1 MANNKKI
8 FFCQN
13 CGFESPKW
21 LGQCPACHEWN
32 SFVEELKSKTSTS
45 STKYSVSKSE
55 ILSIKNIIITD
66 DHRISSHISELDRV
80 LGGGIV
86 QGSLVLIGGEPG
98 IGKSTL
104 LMQACINLSKNTN
117 LLYVSGEESASQ
129 IKSRADRIGETS
141 EKFLL
146 FCDGNLENI
155 LEAIHKTSPKIVV
168 IDSIQTIVSGDI
180 SSAAG
185 SVSQVRE
192 VTARILRVAKEQ
204 NITFFIIGHV
214 TKEGMVAGP
223 RVLEHM
229 VDTVLY
235 FEGDNN
241 NLYRILRSVKNR
253 FGAANEIGVFEM
265 SGKGLIEVNNP
276 SGFMINDSSENS
288 GTVITSVIEGSRT
301 LLVEIQA
308 LISESVFQIPRRTS
322 YGIDYN
328 RVNLLLAVLE
338 KRARLKL
345 IGCDAYVNVAGGFK
359 LNEPAVDLAI
369 VSAIISSYANIPV
382 NSKTVVLGEVGLS
395 GEIRAVNR
403 VANRVNEA
411 LNLGFDTV
419 ILPYANAKDVKEYKN
434 IKFVYVKNVED
445 ILRVIK

>member
-1 MANNKKI
+1 MASNQKI

-21 LGQCPACHEWN
+21 SGQCPACHEWN
-32 SFVEELKSKTSTS
+32 SFVEELKSKTSSS
-45 STKYSVSKSE
+45 STKHSLSKRE
-55 ILSIKNIIITD
+55 ILPIKNITITD
-66 DHRISSHISELDRV
+66 EHRISSHIPELDRV

-104 LMQACINLSKNTN
+104 LMQVCINLSKNIR

-129 IKSRADRIGETS
+129 IKSRADRIGETT
-141 EKFLL
+141 ENFLL

-155 LEAIHKTSPKIVV
+155 IEAINETSPKIVI
-168 IDSIQTIVSGDI
+168 IDSIQTILSSDI

-192 VTARILRVAKEQ
+192 VTARILRIAKEQ
-204 NITFFIIGHV
+204 NITFFVIGHV

-223 RVLEHM
+223 KVLEHM

-253 FGAANEIGVFEM
+253 FGATNEIGVFEM

-276 SGFMINDSSENS
+276 SRFMIHENS
-288 GTVITSVIEGSRT
+288 SNSGSVTTAVIEGSRT

-308 LISESVFQIPRRTS
+308 LVSESVFQIPRRTS

-345 IGCDAYVNVAGGFK
+345 IGFDAYVNVAGGLK

-369 VSAIISSYANIPV
+369 ISAIISSYTNIPIH
-382 NSKTVVLGEVGLS
+382 SKTVILGEVGLS

-403 VANRVNEA
+403 AGNRVNEA

-419 ILPYANAKDVKEYKN
+419 ILPCSNYRDVTEYKN
-434 IKFVYVKNVED
+434 IKFIYVKNVED
-445 ILRVIK
+445 ILQVIK